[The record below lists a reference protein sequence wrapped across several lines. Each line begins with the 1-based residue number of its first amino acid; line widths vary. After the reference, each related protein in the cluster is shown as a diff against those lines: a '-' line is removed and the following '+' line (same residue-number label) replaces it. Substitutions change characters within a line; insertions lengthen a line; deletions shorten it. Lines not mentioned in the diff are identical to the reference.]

1 MMKLFRRFSYI
12 NILLL
17 WQTGSLK
24 PFMKL
29 IMIGKIFILITVLCV
44 IIPGASGQGLKPG
57 ENPINKIWPAKFVSV
72 DIISSADGSIQK
84 AWYYRS
90 ESNDPQ
96 PLIVSLHT
104 WTGDYNQEDP
114 LTKEILLRDW
124 NYIHPDFRGINNK
137 PQACGSDLVIPDIY
151 DAIIYAVK
159 NGNVDTSNVHIIGV
173 SGGGYA
179 TLLAFMKLN
188 YPVRSFHA
196 WASISNLAD
205 WYRETKDRGLRYAND
220 LEMVTTNGKGFDQAE
235 AIKRSPVF
243 MEYHPEIRRGASL
256 SIYEG
261 INDGYTGSVP
271 VSQSINMF
279 NKLAKEMYPDN
290 RGEIVSSC

>member
-179 TLLAFMKLN
+179 TLLAFMPGHQYQTWL
-188 YPVRSFHA
+188 
-196 WASISNLAD
+196 
-205 WYRETKDRGLRYAND
+205 
-220 LEMVTTNGKGFDQAE
+220 
-235 AIKRSPVF
+235 
-243 MEYHPEIRRGASL
+243 
-256 SIYEG
+256 
-261 INDGYTGSVP
+261 TGTERQKTGV
-271 VSQSINMF
+271 
-279 NKLAKEMYPDN
+279 
-290 RGEIVSSC
+290 